1 MKLRTLYKSSN
12 KRIYALITKALTYV
26 YYEGFSSKEEAQ
38 YVLTTQYLK
47 QEEHRLVPTIV
58 LETELA
64 PLLECKWLKIE

>member
-1 MKLRTLYKSSN
+1 MKLRTLYKSSD
-12 KRIYALITKALTYV
+12 KRIYALITRASTYV

-38 YVLTTQYLK
+38 YILTAQYLK

-64 PLLECKWLKIE
+64 PLLECNWLKIE